1 MRLKKAQTLSSQPEA
16 EDCCAELAAGLTAK
30 HATIAPKF
38 FYDTIGSTLFEAI
51 CLLDEY
57 DLTRT
62 EAGIIKANLD
72 EIARAIAP
80 GAVFI
85 DLGAGNC
92 AKAATLL
99 PALCPVMYVAID
111 ISAEFLCR
119 ALAKLQGGFPAIPMI
134 WLDAD
139 FTRNLDLPPAIPEGQ
154 RIFFYPGSSIGNF
167 MPQEAE
173 LFLSSLH
180 SKADGLLIG
189 VDLLKPAAAL
199 EAAYDDALGV
209 TAAFNINILR
219 RVNRELRAD
228 FDLRSWRHVALFNAP
243 LGRVEMH
250 LEARIAQTVH
260 WPGSVRHFAKGERIH
275 TENSYKYCRSDFLA
289 LLVKSGFHPTHT
301 WTDPENKFLVC
312 YARALKNNHD
322 E

>member
-1 MRLKKAQTLSSQPEA
+1 MIPKSAQAQPSQPEV
-16 EDCCAELAAGLTAK
+16 EDCRIELAAGLTAQPAK
-30 HATIAPKF
+30 IAPKF

-62 EAGIIKANLD
+62 EAGIIKTNLD

-92 AKAATLL
+92 AKAAKLL
-99 PALCPVMYVAID
+99 PALCPAMYVAVD

-119 ALAKLQGGFPAIPMI
+119 ALAKLQGCFPAIPMI

-139 FTRNLDLPPAIPEGQ
+139 FTQHLDLPPTMPEGH
-154 RIFFYPGSSIGNF
+154 RVFFYPGSSIGNF
-167 MPQEAE
+167 TPQEAE

-180 SKADGLLIG
+180 PKADGLLIG
-189 VDLLKPAAAL
+189 VDLLKPAAVL

-209 TAAFNINILR
+209 TAAFNVNILR
-219 RVNRELRAD
+219 RANRELGAD
-228 FDLRSWRHVALFNAP
+228 FNLRSWRHVALFNAP

-275 TENSYKYCRSDFLA
+275 TESSYKYRPPDFLA
-289 LLVKSGFHPTHT
+289 LLVRSGFHPTNT

-312 YARALKNNHD
+312 YACALKGNRD

>member
-1 MRLKKAQTLSSQPEA
+1 MMIKPDAQ
-16 EDCCAELAAGLTAK
+16 DCRAELAAGLTAQR
-30 HATIAPKF
+30 ATIAPKF
-38 FYDTIGSTLFEAI
+38 LYDAIGSTLFEAI

-62 EAGIIKANLD
+62 EAGIMETNLD
-72 EIARAIAP
+72 GIARAVAP

-92 AKAATLL
+92 EKAAKLL
-99 PALCPVMYVAID
+99 PALRPAAYVAVD
-111 ISAEFLCR
+111 ISVEFLRR
-119 ALAKLQGGFPAIPMI
+119 ALAKLQACFPATPMTA
-134 WLDAD
+134 LDID
-139 FTRNLDLPPAIPEGQ
+139 FTLDFALPADIHDGH

-167 MPQEAE
+167 TPQDAQV
-173 LFLSSLH
+173 FLSRLH
-180 SKADGLLIG
+180 PKADGLLIG
-189 VDLLKPAAAL
+189 VDLLKPAPAL

-219 RVNRELRAD
+219 RVNRDLGAD
-228 FDLRSWRHVALFNAP
+228 FDLRSWRHIALFNAP
-243 LGRVEMH
+243 LSRVEMH

-260 WPGSVRHFAKGERIH
+260 WPGGVRHFAKGERIH
-275 TENSYKYCRSDFLA
+275 TESSYKYRPSDFLA
-289 LLVKSGFHPTHT
+289 LLARSGFHPAST

-312 YARALKNNHD
+312 FARAFKDHAH